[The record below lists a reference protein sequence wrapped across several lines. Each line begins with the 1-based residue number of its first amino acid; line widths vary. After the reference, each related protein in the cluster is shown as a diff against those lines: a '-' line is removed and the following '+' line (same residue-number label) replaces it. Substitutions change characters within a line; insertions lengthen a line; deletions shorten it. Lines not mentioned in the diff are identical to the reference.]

1 MAKRRKNPLPEL
13 VLLGA
18 ANPRRVEHDDRW
30 KRARSAL
37 KNSRAKNPASRW
49 APARAILQGGRNP
62 LWVQFKSDGYTYR
75 TDGTRVEA
83 KERGGNWTPT
93 GSHRIWLLAMD
104 AYAKHTGTFA
114 NPSIYEALKQKLG
127 REPSNAELKA
137 EISRIKTEGLTQ
149 AASQGKLPHQRRRRN
164 SDAIEKGA
172 ELYEQFHGKS
182 PEEIVA
188 VQEADTIRKTYTALG
203 DLVELRIQPEHT
215 EQLACIK
222 FGGDGVKLASAPGGR
237 QLYLIGGDQGIDG
250 SLDVFGTDASK
261 DFVELGRAVY
271 VMYRGR
277 KSMDNFALVDYYHEL
292 GEESGQPPFAF
303 YDRLRRRI
311 FFVGGNYHVEAP
323 GIID

>member
-1 MAKRRKNPLPEL
+1 MDWGAEIVSRLEESYNGLRKA
-13 VLLGA
+13 G
-18 ANPRRVEHDDRW
+18 W
-30 KRARSAL
+30 
-37 KNSRAKNPASRW
+37 
-49 APARAILQGGRNP
+49 
-62 LWVQFKSDGYTYR
+62 
-75 TDGTRVEA
+75 
-83 KERGGNWTPT
+83 
-93 GSHRIWLLAMD
+93 SHA
-104 AYAKHTGTFA
+104 
-114 NPSIYEALKQKLG
+114 EALKETLSQTTAG
-127 REPSNAELKA
+127 RAA
-137 EISRIKTEGLTQ
+137 ISEFKRRIKKNPSPMQ
-149 AASQGKLPHQRRRRN
+149 V
-164 SDAIEKGA
+164 GA